1 MFDARPP
8 ACIGQTGDPF
18 EGKDGGPPKGP
29 TASCRNPARDHHCQ
43 TSREE
48 NPMKIVRRLLISV
61 GAIAAF
67 MMAAGAGW
75 KN

>member
-1 MFDARPP
+1 M
-8 ACIGQTGDPF
+8 GDPLKGRPHAA
-18 EGKDGGPPKGP
+18 ETSAGNPPERK
-29 TASCRNPARDHHCQ
+29 
-43 TSREE
+43 EE
-48 NPMKIVRRLLISV
+48 LLMKMVRRLLISV

>member
-1 MFDARPP
+1 
-8 ACIGQTGDPF
+8 
-18 EGKDGGPPKGP
+18 
-29 TASCRNPARDHHCQ
+29 
-43 TSREE
+43 
-48 NPMKIVRRLLISV
+48 MKMVRRLLISI

>member
-1 MFDARPP
+1 MVGVPLRRS
-8 ACIGQTGDPF
+8 IGQTGDAGHP
-18 EGKDGGPPKGP
+18 KPGGPPKGP
-29 TASCRNPARDHHCQ
+29 TAICREQSWEPCQ
-43 TSREE
+43 TTREE
-48 NPMKIVRRLLISV
+48 NSMKIVRRLLISI

>member
-1 MFDARPP
+1 MFGVPP
-8 ACIGQTGDPF
+8 SASIGQTGDPR
-18 EGKDGGPPKGP
+18 ERKLGGPPKGP
-29 TASCRNPARDHHCQ
+29 TAICREQTWEPCQ

-48 NPMKIVRRLLISV
+48 NPMKIVRRLLISI

-67 MMAAGAGW
+67 MIAAGAGW

>member
-1 MFDARPP
+1 
-8 ACIGQTGDPF
+8 
-18 EGKDGGPPKGP
+18 
-29 TASCRNPARDHHCQ
+29 
-43 TSREE
+43 
-48 NPMKIVRRLLISV
+48 MKIVRRLLISI

>member
-1 MFDARPP
+1 LRRNGGREQARE
-8 ACIGQTGDPF
+8 GDIRPSRT
-18 EGKDGGPPKGP
+18 DGHRP
-29 TASCRNPARDHHCQ
+29 TPLQGTRHRKED
-43 TSREE
+43 E
-48 NPMKIVRRLLISV
+48 NEMKTLRRLLISV

>member
-1 MFDARPP
+1 VPTLE
-8 ACIGQTGDPF
+8 TGP
-18 EGKDGGPPKGP
+18 
-29 TASCRNPARDHHCQ
+29 CQ
-43 TSREE
+43 SIERRT
-48 NPMKIVRRLLISV
+48 PMKIVRRLLISV

>member
-1 MFDARPP
+1 MVDVPVLRS
-8 ACIGQTGDPF
+8 IGRTGDAL
-18 EGKDGGPPKGP
+18 ESRSGGPLKV
-29 TASCRNPARDHHCQ
+29 RQHPADIGNG
-43 TSREE
+43 TLPENREE
-48 NPMKIVRRLLISV
+48 DPMKIVRRLLISI